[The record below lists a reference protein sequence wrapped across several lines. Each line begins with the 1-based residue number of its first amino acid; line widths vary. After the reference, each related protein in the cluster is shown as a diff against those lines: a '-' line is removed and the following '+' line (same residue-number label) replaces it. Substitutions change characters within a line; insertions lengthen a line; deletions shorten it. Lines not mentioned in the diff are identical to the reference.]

1 MGGKQVSAVVFD
13 MDGVLFNTEENYQ
26 RLVRDFYAEL
36 GVCLTNDELWL
47 LPGRSL
53 QAYLDNFSVWWQRVP
68 RPVEQERTEDPFD
81 RFETWCRGRE
91 TPAAKLMN
99 PGVPQTLATL
109 AEADIEVALAS
120 SSTQEEIAEL
130 IDPVGIRRYFSVVMS
145 GEELAESKPNPEI
158 YLRTLARLGVNARDA
173 VAVEDSDTGI
183 AAARAAGLEVVAK
196 REPRFGFTQEGAT
209 WVIDQVP
216 DLLDVIRI

>member
-1 MGGKQVSAVVFD
+1 VGGKQVSAVVFD

-53 QAYLDNFSVWWQRVP
+53 QAYLDNFSIWWQRVP
-68 RPVEQERTEDPFD
+68 RLDEQERAEDPFD
-81 RFETWCRGRE
+81 RFETWCRGHE
-91 TPAAKLMN
+91 TPAIKLMN

-109 AEADIEVALAS
+109 AEADIKVALAS
-120 SSTQEEIAEL
+120 SSTQEEIAGL
-130 IDPVGIRRYFSVVMS
+130 IDPVGIRRYFSAVMS

-158 YLRTLARLGVNARDA
+158 YFRTLACLDVDARDA

-216 DLLDVIRI
+216 DLLDIIRI